1 MTVFII
7 FILKATKKEGAFYE
21 YFVLKNIKDDYENL
35 SQKKITLSE
44 LPFKFNITEKCINSI
59 MNKSTEDLND
69 KEVNK
74 ILEIEKQLLLESIDV
89 TAKQLE
95 EMQTE
100 SKTVHKIINMFEDI
114 LQIKK
119 LVEKTIRNF
128 IQLHGH
134 KIKEK
139 VAIEIESVMVSF
151 SHEITQK
158 SIFKLKENMKEIII
172 DVLEDLLYNLNRKEY
187 KTFIDKID
195 KSLDV
200 VLQSKCT
207 KNEIMKEIIETIEL
221 TCKSVLVVRELGF
234 GTKKKLQEE
243 LKEELT
249 KEVSIFQ
256 TEIENLQT
264 QINSAL
270 DKTVKHSL
278 LNKTKKVKHF
288 RKRYLEE
295 IENKIEEALLIL
307 QQKKNKNI
315 EAFPDKSQKENIE
328 KYKDYFLSMILKKKI
343 SNLAESLILKAVK
356 EFEVE
361 IHKQT
366 KEMAR
371 PTTEVAKSIIEDKF
385 TLDNRNKVKD
395 LIKSIMSDSI
405 FINIIED
412 FMKCEKKTVANEHN
426 KLDQMIVSPSVT
438 RKEDTRTENIKLS
451 DLKYAHENMQKAL
464 DSERREFLLKKCK
477 RPANDLFLFS
487 LITCKFS
494 MAKVFWQEANVS
506 INFYL

>member
-1 MTVFII
+1 MT
-7 FILKATKKEGAFYE
+7 
-21 YFVLKNIKDDYENL
+21 D
-35 SQKKITLSE
+35 KIVTLNE
-44 LPFKFNITEKCINSI
+44 LPFKYNITEKYFKSI
-59 MNKSTEDLND
+59 MKKSTEDLTD

-74 ILEIEKQLLLESIDV
+74 ILEIGEKILKESINV
-89 TAKQLE
+89 TANALE
-95 EMQTE
+95 QMQTDI
-100 SKTVHKIINMFEDI
+100 TNVRKIISMFENTE
-114 LQIKK
+114 QIKK

-158 SIFKLKENMKEIII
+158 SIFKIKENMKEIII

-307 QQKKNKNI
+307 QQKKI
-315 EAFPDKSQKENIE
+315 
-328 KYKDYFLSMILKKKI
+328 KI
-343 SNLAESLILKAVK
+343 
-356 EFEVE
+356 
-361 IHKQT
+361 
-366 KEMAR
+366 
-371 PTTEVAKSIIEDKF
+371 
-385 TLDNRNKVKD
+385 
-395 LIKSIMSDSI
+395 
-405 FINIIED
+405 
-412 FMKCEKKTVANEHN
+412 
-426 KLDQMIVSPSVT
+426 
-438 RKEDTRTENIKLS
+438 
-451 DLKYAHENMQKAL
+451 
-464 DSERREFLLKKCK
+464 
-477 RPANDLFLFS
+477 
-487 LITCKFS
+487 
-494 MAKVFWQEANVS
+494 
-506 INFYL
+506 